1 MAIISVRTNP
11 ILKRKAQEMLKK
23 LGLDLST
30 AVNVYLQQIVIT
42 GGIPFRV
49 RTANGFYPEEE
60 RQILREEA
68 EALRSGKRYE
78 SGEELLRDILGDTKY
93 EAWMAESAARRGNKA
108 VPARRRTPAASR
120 KVRSAKA
127 QRGHRASR

>member
-11 ILKRKAQEMLKK
+11 VLKRKAQEMLKK

-60 RQILREEA
+60 RQILQEEA
-68 EALRSGKRYE
+68 EALRSGKFFE
-78 SGEELLRDILGDTKY
+78 SAEALHRDILGDAEY
-93 EAWMAESAARRGNKA
+93 EAWMAESATRRGDKA
-108 VPARRRTPAASR
+108 VQARSKALAASR
-120 KVRSAKA
+120 KVQSRKA
-127 QRGHRASR
+127 QRGRRKAR